1 MNSQGG
7 IGEVRVSPPAEEISA
22 GVRWIA
28 DQIIREFTTHQR
40 ALDERLKRLEDRLG
54 ELSDQ
59 IGEADK
65 KLDEVNTRCENR
77 GTTCAAMSAKI
88 AEHQAFVDYTRGKG
102 AVVSIAV
109 PVFLVAV
116 WEVVKGAWGVVMS
129 HKGGP

>member
-1 MNSQGG
+1 MNSQGS

-22 GVRWIA
+22 GMRWIA
-28 DQIIREFTTHQR
+28 DQIIREFSEHNK
-40 ALDERLKRLEDRLG
+40 ALDDRLKRVEDKLEELADR
-54 ELSDQ
+54 

-65 KLDEVNTRCENR
+65 KLDVVNTRCEGR
-77 GTTCAAMSAKI
+77 GSVCAAMSAKI

>member
-1 MNSQGG
+1 MNSQGS
-7 IGEVRVSPPAEEISA
+7 IGEVRVSPPSEEISA

-28 DQIIREFTTHQR
+28 DQIIREFTAHQK
-40 ALDERLKRLEDRLG
+40 ALDERLKKVEDRLG

-77 GTTCAAMSAKI
+77 GTTCAVMSAKI
-88 AEHQAFVDYTRGKG
+88 SEHQAFMDYTRGKG
-102 AVVSIAV
+102 AVISIAV